1 MKRILFLLIV
11 VLFPVLTE
19 AQNDLGK
26 PRYRVILDNDFG
38 GDPDGLIQLAH
49 QLLSSST
56 EIKAIIGSAHDP
68 MGFSQGNRTGSA
80 VEEINKL
87 LSVMGLEGRYA
98 VYEGSNEEMNVNTP
112 ADSKGARAIIA
123 EAMRT
128 DTKLPL
134 YVLCGASLTTVAS
147 AYLIEPAIADKLT
160 IIWIG
165 GQGYND
171 MTSNPEYNLNISIPA
186 AQVIFNKSTFPLWQ
200 VTRDAYRQAIM
211 SVAEMTMKVA
221 AQGEL
226 GSYLTD
232 KITGIMAQ
240 LSPYGFNAETYV
252 LGDSPLVL
260 LSALQAYFD
269 PEPSS
274 CRYIL
279 RNAPVVSDNGLYKEN
294 PNGRQIRVYTDID
307 SRLMFDDF
315 VAKLTL
321 FNNGK

>member
-1 MKRILFLLIV
+1 MC
-11 VLFPVLTE
+11 PALTE

-26 PRYRVILDNDFG
+26 PRYRVILDNDFA
-38 GDPDGLIQLAH
+38 GDPDGLFQLVH

-56 EIKAIIGSAHDP
+56 EISAIIGSAHDP
-68 MGFSQGNRTGSA
+68 MGFSQGNRSGSA
-80 VEEINKL
+80 VQEVNKL
-87 LSVMGLEGRYA
+87 LSVMGLESRYA
-98 VYEGSNEEMNVNTP
+98 VYEGSDEEMTFDTP

-147 AYLIEPAIADKLT
+147 AYLIEPAIAGKLT

-165 GQGYND
+165 GQGYD
-171 MTSNPEYNLNISIPA
+171 ELASDPEYNLNISIPA
-186 AQVIFNKSTFPLWQ
+186 AQVVFNKSAFPIWQ
-200 VTRDAYRQAIM
+200 VTRVTYRQALM
-211 SVAEMTMKVA
+211 SVAEMQVNVA
-221 AQGEL
+221 SQGEL
-226 GSYLTD
+226 GQYLTD

-269 PEPSS
+269 PEPTS
-274 CRYIL
+274 CRFTI
-279 RNAPVVSDNGLYKEN
+279 RNAPVISDDGLYKDN

-307 SRLMFDDF
+307 SRLMFEDF
-315 VAKLTL
+315 IAKLTL
-321 FNNGK
+321 FQKGK